1 MPAKAFPVEI
11 LQNSVKV
18 TNEPPRG
25 LRNSLRQAFS
35 AITTDFF
42 DDNRESVGCQIPIYA
57 AVYAGKSDEG
67 TNSRLTIFMH
77 TRLSF
82 NSVTYYVVTHLAS
95 CI

>member
-35 AITTDFF
+35 AITAQT
-42 DDNRESVGCQIPIYA
+42 SSTTTVSQT
-57 AVYAGKSDEG
+57 AVRYLYMLRYMLGKVMKALIAGE
-67 TNSRLTIFMH
+67 
-77 TRLSF
+77 LSLCTPACH
-82 NSVTYYVVTHLAS
+82 SAV
-95 CI
+95 